1 MLEVSV
7 TVFRSHIPDYL
18 TKVRRGETI
27 ALTSRGKVVAHLKP
41 PADESMQ
48 ARQRL
53 RELAATCR
61 IGDVESPLAE
71 EWEVERADS

>member
-7 TVFRSHIPDYL
+7 TVFRSHIPEYL
-18 TKVRRGETI
+18 TKVRMGETI
-27 ALTSRGKVVAHLKP
+27 ALTARGKVIAHIKP
-41 PADESMQ
+41 PADESLQ

-53 RELAATCR
+53 RELAKHCR

-71 EWEVERADS
+71 EWGAESADS

>member
-7 TVFRSHIPDYL
+7 TAFRSHIPDYL

-41 PADESMQ
+41 PADESLQ

-53 RELAATCR
+53 RELAVNCR

-71 EWEVERADS
+71 EWEAERADS